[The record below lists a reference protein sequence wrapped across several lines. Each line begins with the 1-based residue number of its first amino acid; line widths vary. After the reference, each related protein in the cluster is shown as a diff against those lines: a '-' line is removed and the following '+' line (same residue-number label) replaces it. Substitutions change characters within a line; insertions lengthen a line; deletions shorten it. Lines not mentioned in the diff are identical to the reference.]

1 MTKLF
6 MTVLNMSITGTFVI
20 LALFILRL
28 LMKRL
33 PRIYS
38 YLLWSVVLLRL
49 ICPFAIEA
57 DFGIIPS
64 IRIGE
69 ERMREK
75 APERRILQAD
85 AVFAEQWEIYD
96 EGVLTYG
103 EQKESSAKAEAPVA
117 YQGITVTVLHI
128 VGIIWLAGAVLLLSY
143 GVYSYRKLRKK
154 LCGLSEQAIERKET
168 GYRMVVSDKIDTPF
182 TAGFLRPTMYLPD
195 GLGAQNREMV
205 IAHEKTHIRRKDYLA
220 KTAAYFVTCVHWFN
234 PFVWL
239 AFHLM
244 EEGMETSCDE
254 AVLQEVGYDRK
265 KMYAKAL
272 LSFASGCPIEIGKCP
287 LAFGGNH
294 MKKRIKNAVKA
305 KKVKAWM
312 TAGAVVLVAGMVILL
327 SVNGT
332 KTSNA
337 AVPTVTEAPEV
348 AITQAPTPE
357 QVPETVVTQAP
368 TPEQEPEI
376 TQAPEV
382 TEPILIPESE
392 DVQEP
397 DEEAVS
403 GDGAE
408 AENDMAA
415 EPLTDASS
423 ILLINLDGNYND
435 AEILYTI
442 PVPEGSYRITSSYGK
457 RVHPIT
463 GAVLE
468 HNGIDFAAEE
478 GTAIG
483 AAADGWVY
491 ETGYHSY
498 CGNYV
503 IICHDNGEVTYYS
516 HCSEILVEDGQSVS
530 RSETIARVG
539 STGASTG
546 PHLHFAVSYGGEYIQ
561 PVFEKVEE

>member
-20 LALFILRL
+20 LAVFILRL

-69 ERMREK
+69 ERTQEK
-75 APERRILQAD
+75 APERMILQAD
-85 AVFAEQWEIYD
+85 AAFAEQWETYD

-143 GVYSYRKLRKK
+143 GVYSYWKLRKK

-195 GLGAQNREMV
+195 GLCAQNREMI

-244 EEGMETSCDE
+244 EEDMETSCDE

-348 AITQAPTPE
+348 AITQAP
-357 QVPETVVTQAP
+357 
-368 TPEQEPEI
+368 
-376 TQAPEV
+376 EV
-382 TEPILIPESE
+382 TEPILIPEPE

-415 EPLTDASS
+415 EPLTDSSS

-442 PVPEGSYRITSSYGK
+442 PLPEGSYRITSSYGK

-468 HNGIDFAAEE
+468 HNGFDFAAEE

-530 RSETIARVG
+530 RGETIARVG

-546 PHLHFAVSYGGEYIQ
+546 PHLHFAVSYGGEYIE

>member
-6 MTVLNMSITGTFVI
+6 MTVLNMSITGTLVI
-20 LALFILRL
+20 LAVFILRL

-57 DFGIIPS
+57 DFGIIPN
-64 IRIGE
+64 IRLME
-69 ERMREK
+69 ERTQEK
-75 APERRILQAD
+75 APEGMILQAD
-85 AVFAEQWEIYD
+85 AAFAGQWEIYD

-103 EQKESSAKAEAPVA
+103 EQKESSAKEEAPAA

-154 LCGLSEQAIERKET
+154 LCGLSEQAIEQKET
-168 GYRMVVSDKIDTPF
+168 GYCMVVSDKIDTPF

-195 GLGAQNREMV
+195 GLGAQNREMI
-205 IAHEKTHIRRKDYLA
+205 IAHEKTHIRRKDYLV

-234 PFVWL
+234 PLVWL

-244 EEGMETSCDE
+244 EEDMEISCDE

-272 LSFASGCPIEIGKCP
+272 LSFASGYPMEIGKCP

-305 KKVKAWM
+305 KKVKGWM

-327 SVNGT
+327 SVNNT

-337 AVPTVTEAPEV
+337 AVPTVTE
-348 AITQAPTPE
+348 TPE
-357 QVPETVVTQAP
+357 AAITQAP

-382 TEPILIPESE
+382 TKPTLIPEPE
-392 DVQEP
+392 DVQET
-397 DEEAVS
+397 DEGAVS
-403 GDGAE
+403 GNGAE
-408 AENDMAA
+408 AENDVAA
-415 EPLTDASS
+415 EPLTDFYS
-423 ILLINLDGNYND
+423 ILLINPDGNYYD

-442 PVPEGSYRITSSYGK
+442 PLQEDSYRITSSYGK
-457 RVHPIT
+457 RVHPVT

-516 HCSEILVEDGQSVS
+516 HCSEVLVEDGQSVS